1 MSLHVPGLRRVA
13 SAVATGLILTVLFSL
28 FARYEPSDPY
38 HFVYNGLPLPTLVQ
52 VIDPIEGSVV
62 ALRPDLLGI
71 LFDVPFFSAVW
82 VGLTFALKYV
92 QKRLRK
98 R

>member
-1 MSLHVPGLRRVA
+1 VLARGLV
-13 SAVATGLILTVLFSL
+13 LTVLFSL
-28 FARYEPSDPY
+28 FARYEPGDPY

-62 ALRPDLLGI
+62 ALRLDLLGI
-71 LFDVPFFSAVW
+71 LFDMFFLSAAW
-82 VGLTFALKYV
+82 VGLSFALKYV
-92 QKRLRK
+92 QKRLRE